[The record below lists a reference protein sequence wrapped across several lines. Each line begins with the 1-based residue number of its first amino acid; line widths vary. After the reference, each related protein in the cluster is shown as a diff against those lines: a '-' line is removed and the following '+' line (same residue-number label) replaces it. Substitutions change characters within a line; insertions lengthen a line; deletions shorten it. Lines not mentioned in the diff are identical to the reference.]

1 MYINSCFA
9 RNPQRDGVRSQ
20 RLTAVP
26 AVLSNKK
33 RKLKKIKVEKGF
45 LCVSVVKFQKR
56 SKVSDKS
63 RKLNSEMLIIRT

>member
-45 LCVSVVKFQKR
+45 LCVSVPLWLNFKR
-56 SKVSDKS
+56 GV
-63 RKLNSEMLIIRT
+63 RCQINPEN